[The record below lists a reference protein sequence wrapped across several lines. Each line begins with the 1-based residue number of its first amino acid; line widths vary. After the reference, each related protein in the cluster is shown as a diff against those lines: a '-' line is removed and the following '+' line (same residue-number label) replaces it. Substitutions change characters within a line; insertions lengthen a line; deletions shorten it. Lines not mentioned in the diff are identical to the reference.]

1 MSSTLRD
8 EPSVRRPEAAHGSKA
23 GSDSNEIFAFTLSMI
38 AQLEGKIAGMRGN
51 AVILMVGGPASSAQ
65 GAASAG
71 GVGYLVFVSA
81 YTLGK
86 VAGLEQVLFHIHTHV
101 REDQLALYG
110 FLNEE
115 ELIMFELLISI
126 SGIGPKVALS
136 ILSIADVNT
145 IKTAIVNKDPSI
157 LTRVS
162 GVGKKTAERVIV
174 ELQNKVDT
182 VGVEDQASALRG
194 QDTIEA
200 LTSMGYSITEAREA
214 LKLVP
219 AEITDVSKRI
229 RQALKNL
236 GKK

>member
-1 MSSTLRD
+1 
-8 EPSVRRPEAAHGSKA
+8 
-23 GSDSNEIFAFTLSMI
+23 MI
-38 AQLEGKIAGMRGN
+38 AQLEGKIVGIRGN
-51 AVILMVGGPASSAQ
+51 SVILMVGG
-65 GAASAG
+65 
-71 GVGYLVFVSA
+71 VGYRVAVSA

-86 VAGLEQVLFHIHTHV
+86 VAGKEDQILFHIHTHV
-101 REDQLALYG
+101 REDALALYG

-136 ILSIADVNT
+136 ILSIADVKT
-145 IKTAIVNKDPSI
+145 ICTAIVNKDPSI

-162 GVGKKTAERVIV
+162 GVGKKTAERVII

-182 VGVEDQASALRG
+182 MNVGDQASTLG
-194 QDTIEA
+194 DQDAIEA
-200 LTSMGYSITEAREA
+200 LTSLGYSVTESREA

-219 AEITDVSKRI
+219 ADTTDVSARI

-236 GKK
+236 GKKS